1 MKTTLT
7 KPRRLLKSESTIAR
21 ILEAAARLFVGR
33 SYADVTMNQIAQ
45 AAQLTKGAV
54 YHHFTSKEQVY
65 VDMLR
70 AELSRQRDVFCD
82 ALAQGSSC
90 RESLRNL
97 VESFLSLAPAQRGV
111 MGLLRR
117 DINMFTD
124 PMRTDL
130 IRAYQNALPIPVE
143 YVLRDGMTSGELT
156 RTDARLLSW
165 QFVAL
170 VEVMLNDYSTRV
182 FESPDARIDHV
193 IGLFFNGA
201 AALAKGAP
209 T

>member
-1 MKTTLT
+1 MTTTLT
-7 KPRRLLKSESTIAR
+7 KPRRLPKSESTIAR
-21 ILEAAARLFVGR
+21 ILEAAARLFVER
-33 SYADVTMNQIAQ
+33 SYADVTMNQIAF

-70 AELSRQRDVFCD
+70 AELSSQREVFCD
-82 ALAQGSSC
+82 ALASGSTC

-97 VESFLSLAPAQRGV
+97 VSSFLSMAPAQRGV

-130 IRAYQNALPIPVE
+130 IRAYQIALPVPVE
-143 YVLRDGMTSGELT
+143 YVLSDGMASGELT

-170 VEVMLNDYSTRV
+170 VEVMLNDYSNRV
-182 FESPDARIDHV
+182 LDSEDARIDYV

-201 AALAKGAP
+201 SAQAKGVSS
-209 T
+209 